1 MAVAAAPAAAGMEVG
16 VKAEDLQGVAVT
28 EAVEKGV
35 ECLVEAEKAVEA

>member
-1 MAVAAAPAAAGMEVG
+1 MAAAPAAAGTEVG

>member
-1 MAVAAAPAAAGMEVG
+1 MAAAGTEVG

-35 ECLVEAEKAVEA
+35 E